1 MKEVK
6 VLCAISHG
14 YYKPWIDIAFKG
26 QERTWLADEIPDNF
40 QVLHFHATPLNLV
53 GRSLDRIHE
62 RIRWTN
68 RYIGI
73 VLKAFD
79 TALTYP
85 FLRWEPGVSQSKLMN
100 MRHDSIHVKSPDSYL
115 TFRWKSRAMMKY
127 ALEKYDFDFLFMTT
141 TSSYIRPQTLL
152 ELCEGFPSSSFYG
165 GAKAYEGAT
174 FAAGSNRFLSRDVV
188 QRIVENKK
196 CYLPQIIEDVS
207 LSQSVYDLGVDLVFL
222 PHLDIDS
229 MENLDSFSDM
239 ELSSHYHFRVKSG
252 TLQSRNDVSLMLRL
266 HDRFSGVS
274 R

>member
-1 MKEVK
+1 MNEVK

-40 QVLHFHATPLNLV
+40 EVLHFHATPLNLV
-53 GRSLDRIHE
+53 GRFLDRIHE

-73 VLKAFD
+73 FLKAFD
-79 TALTYP
+79 TVITYP
-85 FLRWEPGVSQSKLMN
+85 FLSWEPGVSQSKLMI
-100 MRHDSIHVKSPDSYL
+100 MRHHSIHVKSPDSYL

-141 TSSYIRPQTLL
+141 TSSYIRPQTLMGI
-152 ELCEGFPSSSFYG
+152 CEGLPRTSFYG

-188 QRIVENKK
+188 QRIVENKR

-207 LSQSVYDLGVDLVFL
+207 LSRAVYDLGVELVFL

-229 MENLDSFSDM
+229 MKYLDSLSDG
-239 ELSSHYHFRVKSG
+239 ELSSHYHLRVKSG
-252 TLQSRNDVSLMLRL
+252 ALQSRNDVSLMLRL
-266 HDRFSGVS
+266 HDRFSGMT